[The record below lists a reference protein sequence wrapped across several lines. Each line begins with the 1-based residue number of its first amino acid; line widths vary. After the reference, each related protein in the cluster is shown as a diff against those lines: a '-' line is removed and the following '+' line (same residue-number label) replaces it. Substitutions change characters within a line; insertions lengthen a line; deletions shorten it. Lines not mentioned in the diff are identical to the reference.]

1 MLQETLNIFA
11 NPEKPCCDR
20 TLARGLEALTCT
32 ALILSLFLMSP
43 AFAEEAYSNEQTIM
57 ENVNADFI
65 GQNAVLGG
73 AIAIDPGNT
82 IEQIKGSFI
91 GNSADRNGGA
101 IYNLGHIG
109 QIIDSKFIN
118 NSVVFSPV
126 QNNPMMRMVIQH
138 NINIIAS
145 AIFNS
150 GEINEIVN
158 SSFVGNN
165 VIYSESTVTDDMLEE
180 LVNMKRS
187 RLSMGGNNVSQIGA
201 AIYTNNNISI
211 VADNGVSEF
220 SGNYFQNSN
229 GEKDYIAIY
238 VDGYRETIRDTDI
251 AEEMHEYDNNGILSQ
266 TQSTESENKISTCSQ
281 ITGLQQA
288 EKNDSVTTLSLI
300 AKNNG
305 KIIINDKI
313 SGAAVSGNLSQP
325 PLQLLKMNVNDNIAD
340 INSAEDQ
347 PITYKL
353 NIDGDS
359 TGVVQINNNV
369 EAKGSK
375 GVLSLLQSPPKRLQN
390 IDNATQEE
398 MRAGDDGSGL
408 AISETM
414 REQEPEIEN
423 ITGIVDISLSN
434 TNLHLGVR
442 DNVLDGNNLTLN
454 SGVIN
459 MVNNQAGV
467 STLHNLTIAGN
478 TSMVADVDLAN
489 KSMDRLTS
497 KNYGEHNGILTVA
510 GMNLL
515 SDSHENRTEIFFAE
529 QGLKDNVANAVTNL
543 PSSSQTSAFTP
554 IYKYDVNYD
563 NRNDGGFFV
572 FTRGSNKSVD
582 SFNPAVLP
590 TAVANQTGAYT
601 TQNQTF
607 NYAFQNSDNFM
618 NIPYLERMAIKNQ
631 NKYALSPNGDATDVG
646 VFSPIFTKPEGNSV
660 WVKPYA
666 SFENVPLKNGPKV
679 DNINYG
685 TLIGFDSELK
695 EVRGGFD
702 RVMTYYLGYNGSYQ
716 SYRGVNSTQ
725 NGGLVG
731 TTATFYKG
739 NFFNATTLS
748 VGASVGENDTMY
760 GHEDFALLL
769 AGIGN
774 KTGYNLEFKDGR
786 IILQPNLL
794 LSYTFVNTFDYT
806 NAAGVKI
813 KSDPLN
819 AIQIAPGVKLIGN
832 TKSGWQPYAS
842 VSMVWN
848 VLDKSKVTADD
859 VKLPEMSIKPYVQYG
874 LGVQKRFKDRFLG
887 FGQAMVQNGGRNGVS
902 LSFGLRMMLGK

>member
-1 MLQETLNIFA
+1 
-11 NPEKPCCDR
+11 
-20 TLARGLEALTCT
+20 
-32 ALILSLFLMSP
+32 MSP
-43 AFAEEAYSNEQTIM
+43 AFAEEAYSNEQSIM

-65 GQNAVLGG
+65 GQNAALGG

-187 RLSMGGNNVSQIGA
+187 RLSMGGNNVSQMGYIGSQIGA
-201 AIYTNNNISI
+201 AIYTNNNLSI

-220 SGNYFQNSN
+220 SSNYFQNSN

-281 ITGLQQA
+281 IKGLQQA
-288 EKNDSVTTLSLI
+288 EKKDSVTTLSLI

-313 SGAAVSGNLSQP
+313 SGAVSASQENSLPAESQIRDTGIPEESIVGDGNQVLNSVSISTEKLSSGY
-325 PLQLLKMNVNDNIAD
+325 K
-340 INSAEDQ
+340 INRAEDQ
-347 PITYKL
+347 PIAYKL

-398 MRAGDDGSGL
+398 MRAGDDGAGL
-408 AISETM
+408 VISE
-414 REQEPEIEN
+414 N
-423 ITGIVDISLSN
+423 IAGIVDISLSN

-467 STLHNLTIAGN
+467 SALHNLTIAGN

-489 KSMDRLTS
+489 KSMDRFTS
-497 KNYGEHNGILTVA
+497 KNYGEHNGILTVS

-646 VFSPIFTKPEGNSV
+646 VFSPIFTKPEGSSV